1 MLFITLALL
10 AVLAVMRIV
19 QLGGFRAR
27 LARIISIPELGAL
40 TLAEANL
47 STNNPIVP
55 GIVETFVK
63 ESPVIDR
70 IQFKDIS
77 GNAYKYNEELALP
90 GVEFR
95 AVNAAY
101 SESTGTINP
110 KTESIVI
117 LGGDADVDTF
127 LVKTGGNLADL
138 RATQDKMKA
147 KAAAYKF
154 DDTFINGDTA
164 VDANSFDGLKKRL
177 TGAQVIVAGVNGLSI
192 LGAADADRHAFL
204 DQLDLLIAQ
213 VLGINASNGAL
224 YMNAA
229 VKAKIAS
236 SARRLTIYDQ
246 TVDSFGRHIQTY
258 NGIPLLDIGNKGDGT
273 LVIPQTETTGT
284 SAVTSS
290 IYAVKFGSGE
300 GEGSVC
306 GLQNGTIDVRDLG
319 EQQVKPVYRTRLE
332 WFVGLGVFSGRAAA
346 RLTGV
351 LAT

>member
-1 MLFITLALL
+1 M
-10 AVLAVMRIV
+10 
-19 QLGGFRAR
+19 
-27 LARIISIPELGAL
+27 AL
-40 TLAEANL
+40 TLAEANKL
-47 STNNPIVP
+47 TNNPIVP

-138 RATQDKMKA
+138 RVTQNNMKS

-154 DDTFINGDTA
+154 DDSFINGDTA

-236 SARRLTIYDQ
+236 SARRLTTYDQ
-246 TVDSFGRHIQTY
+246 TVDSFGRHIQMY
-258 NGIPLLDIGNKGDGT
+258 NGIPLLDIGNKADGT
-273 LVIPQTETTGT
+273 LVIPQTETQGT
-284 SAVTSS
+284 AVGTTSS

-319 EQQVKPVYRTRLE
+319 EQQVKPCYRTRIE

>member
-1 MLFITLALL
+1 M
-10 AVLAVMRIV
+10 
-19 QLGGFRAR
+19 
-27 LARIISIPELGAL
+27 AL
-40 TLAEANL
+40 TLAEANKL
-47 STNNPIVP
+47 TENRMVP

-70 IQFKDIS
+70 IPFKDIA

-101 SESTGTINP
+101 AESTGTVNP

-138 RATQDKMKA
+138 RTTQNNMKT

-164 VDANSFDGLKKRL
+164 TDANSFDGLKKRL
-177 TGAQVIVAGVNGLSI
+177 TGAQVIIAGTNGLTI
-192 LGAADADRHAFL
+192 LGTTDADRHNFF
-204 DQLDLLIAQ
+204 DQLDNLIAA

-229 VKAKIAS
+229 IKAKIAS
-236 SARRLTIYDQ
+236 SARRLTTYDQ
-246 TVDSFGRHIQTY
+246 TVDSFGRHIQMY
-258 NGIPLLDIGNKGDGT
+258 NGIPLLDIGNKADGT
-273 LVIPQTETTGT
+273 LVIPQTEVQGT
-284 SAVTSS
+284 SGAACSS

-300 GEGSVC
+300 DDGSVT

-319 EQQVKPVYRTRLE
+319 ELDVKPCFRVRLE
-332 WFVGLGVFSGRAAA
+332 WFVGLGVFHGQAAA
-346 RLTGV
+346 RLSGV

>member
-1 MLFITLALL
+1 M
-10 AVLAVMRIV
+10 
-19 QLGGFRAR
+19 
-27 LARIISIPELGAL
+27 AL
-40 TLAEANL
+40 TLAEANKL
-47 STNNPIVP
+47 TENPIVP

-70 IQFKDIS
+70 IPFKDIA
-77 GNAYKYNEELALP
+77 GNAYRYNEELALP

-101 SESTGTINP
+101 AESTGTVNP

-138 RATQDKMKA
+138 RTTQNNMKA

-164 VDANSFDGLKKRL
+164 ADANSFDGLKKRL
-177 TGAQVIVAGVNGLSI
+177 TGAQVIAAATNGLAV
-192 LGAADADRHAFL
+192 LGADDNARHTFF
-204 DQLDLLIAQ
+204 DQLDALIAA

-236 SARRLTIYDQ
+236 SARRLTTYDQ
-246 TVDSFGRHIQTY
+246 TVDSFGRHIQQY
-258 NGIPLLDIGNKGDGT
+258 NGIPLLDIGNKADGT
-273 LVIPQTETTGT
+273 LVIPQTETQNT
-284 SAVTSS
+284 SGAICSS

-300 GEGSVC
+300 DDGSVT
-306 GLQNGTIDVRDLG
+306 GLQNGTLDVRDLG
-319 EQQVKPVYRTRLE
+319 ELDTKPCFRTRLE
-332 WFVGLGVFSGRAAA
+332 WFVGLGVFHGRAAA

-351 LAT
+351 LAS

>member
-27 LARIISIPELGAL
+27 LARILSIPELGAL

-70 IQFKDIS
+70 IQFKDIQ
-77 GNAYKYNEELALP
+77 GNAYKYNEELTLP

-147 KAAAYKF
+147 K
-154 DDTFINGDTA
+154 
-164 VDANSFDGLKKRL
+164 
-177 TGAQVIVAGVNGLSI
+177 
-192 LGAADADRHAFL
+192 
-204 DQLDLLIAQ
+204 
-213 VLGINASNGAL
+213 
-224 YMNAA
+224 
-229 VKAKIAS
+229 IAS

-258 NGIPLLDIGNKGDGT
+258 NGIPLLDIGNKADGT
-273 LVIPQTETTGT
+273 LVIPQTL
-284 SAVTSS
+284 SL
-290 IYAVKFGSGE
+290 IH
-300 GEGSVC
+300 
-306 GLQNGTIDVRDLG
+306 I
-319 EQQVKPVYRTRLE
+319 
-332 WFVGLGVFSGRAAA
+332 
-346 RLTGV
+346 
-351 LAT
+351 